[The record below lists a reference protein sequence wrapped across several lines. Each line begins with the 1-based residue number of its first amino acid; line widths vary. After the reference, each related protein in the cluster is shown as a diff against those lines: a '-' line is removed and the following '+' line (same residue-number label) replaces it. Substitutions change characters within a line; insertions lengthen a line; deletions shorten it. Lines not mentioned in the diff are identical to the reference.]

1 MLRRGLQLAI
11 VVLVGLAIFDGGGSR
26 DHALASV
33 GLVALVV
40 AGLGLVLSLRLGAPV
55 PRLGAGGRLLLLGLV
70 ALVLWTGLSV
80 AWSVA
85 GDRSWT
91 WLGRGAVYLA
101 FLALGLLVGSHPGGL
116 RRLAAGTALVVG
128 AALAWALLGVAV
140 PSLFEDG
147 DRIAR
152 LREPVGYWNAL
163 ALLAGGSLGLALWL
177 ARQRQTVIR
186 VAGAVGL
193 YAAIVAL
200 LLTQSRAGIVG
211 AVAVLGLWFALSD
224 DRLTDALRALVSI
237 VPGLAVAGWAFTR
250 PALVED
256 GVLRADRV
264 EDGRLFAVLALAGA
278 VLVGLVA
285 WRANLAGLAATRA
298 AIVRRLLAVACV
310 AVAVAAAGGLVA
322 TVGNPYS
329 WASSQVS
336 GGECVNEPG
345 RLGELCAN
353 NRLAWWEEALRIA
366 RDHPLRGTGAGTFEI
381 SRTRY
386 RDNASG
392 PSQPHSVPFQLL
404 ADLGVVGLALGA
416 LAAVGAALAA
426 RRALRRVAGD
436 ARAPAVGLA
445 GLVLAF
451 AVHALVDYPL
461 DFLAVSAPTLVAL
474 GALVAVG
481 EPSQRVRMGLPAVAG
496 VATTVVTAVL
506 VVGLPAL
513 ASRDVERSYTAAE
526 AGRVE
531 SAVEAAERARRL
543 DPLSLAP
550 LDALATAADVAGD
563 ERQAVAWYEEATE
576 QQPENPDT
584 WFDLGFYHVVA
595 TGDLCAAYQALNAS
609 YTLDPRSSRWYP
621 GGPLDD
627 AREAVDGGACER

>member
-1 MLRRGLQLAI
+1 MLRRGLQIAI
-11 VVLVGLAIFDGGGSR
+11 LVLVGLAIFDGGGSR
-26 DHALASV
+26 DDALASV
-33 GLVALVV
+33 GLGALVV
-40 AGLGLVLSLRLGAPV
+40 AGIGLMMSFRLGEPL
-55 PRLGAGGRLLLLGLV
+55 PRLGAGARLLVLGLL

-80 AWSVA
+80 VWSVA
-85 GDRSWT
+85 ADRSWT
-91 WLGRGAVYLA
+91 WLGRGGVYLA
-101 FLALGLLVGSHPGGL
+101 FLAFGLLVGSHGGGL
-116 RRLAAGTALVVG
+116 RRLAAGTALIAG
-128 AALAWALLGVAV
+128 AALGWALIGVAV
-140 PSLFEDG
+140 PSVFEDG

-163 ALLAGGSLGLALWL
+163 ALLAGGSFGLALWL
-177 ARQRQTVIR
+177 ARERHALVR

-193 YAAIVAL
+193 YCAVVAL

-211 AVAVLGLWFALSD
+211 AAAVLGLWFALSD
-224 DRLTDALRALVSI
+224 NRLADALRALVAI
-237 VPGLAVAGWAFTR
+237 VPGLTVAGWAFTR

-264 EDGRLFAVLALAGA
+264 GDGRTFAVLAVTGS

-298 AIVRRLLAVACV
+298 AVVRRVLAVGCAV
-310 AVAVAAAGGLVA
+310 VAVAAAGGLVA
-322 TVGNPYS
+322 AVGNPFS

-336 GGECVNEPG
+336 GGECVNRPG
-345 RLGELCAN
+345 RLGDLCAN

-366 RDHPLRGTGAGTFEI
+366 RDHPLGGTGAGTFEVA
-381 SRTRY
+381 RTRY
-386 RDNASG
+386 RDDASTVRE
-392 PSQPHSVPFQLL
+392 PHSVPFQLL

-416 LAAVGAALAA
+416 LAAGGAALAV
-426 RRALRRVAGD
+426 RRALRRFTGD

-461 DFLAVSAPTLVAL
+461 DFLAVTAPTLVAL
-474 GALVAVG
+474 GALVAAG
-481 EPSQRVRMGLPAVAG
+481 EPSHRVRVGLPAVAG
-496 VATTVVTAVL
+496 VAATVVAAVL
-506 VVGLPAL
+506 VVALPAL
-513 ASRDVERSYTAAE
+513 ADRDVERAYTAAE
-526 AGRVE
+526 VGRVG

-550 LDALATAADVAGD
+550 LDALATAADAAGD
-563 ERQAVAWYEEATE
+563 ERRAVAWYEEATG

-584 WFDLGFYHVVA
+584 WFELGFYHYVA
-595 TGDLCAAYQALNAS
+595 TGNLCAAYQALNAS

-621 GGPLDD
+621 DGPLDV